1 MLIAE
6 ANWLMLPVGIGIA
19 AVAMFFGLGGG
30 VLWMPVLLTFTPL
43 QPEEA
48 VICTL
53 IIQMFGQLSA
63 SASNSRAGLVSWPL
77 VSMMAV
83 VGLPCVGIGVLL
95 SAVLHP
101 VWIKL
106 FLGLV
111 IFFIAYAFLRG
122 DDFFVQG
129 SDQPDL
135 QAARKGRPI
144 AATGS
149 VLTGFLGIGVGDW
162 LVPFFNMR
170 CGLSMTR
177 SVATCIVL
185 MLILSSA
192 ALLANLLLLGR
203 SIPWS
208 VALPGIIGVLIGAQF
223 GARLLQL
230 VPETRFKEF
239 FVLMLVFIAAH
250 VTFNAL

>member
-1 MLIAE
+1 VLIAQM
-6 ANWLMLPVGIGIA
+6 NWLMLPVGIGIA

-30 VLWMPVLLTFTPL
+30 VLWMPVLLTFTSLRPD
-43 QPEEA
+43 EA
-48 VICTL
+48 VICT
-53 IIQMFGQLSA
+53 IVIQMFGQMSA
-63 SASNSRAGLVSWPL
+63 SVSNSRAGLVSWPL
-77 VSMMAV
+77 VRMMAL
-83 VGLPCVGIGVLL
+83 VGLPCVGAGVLL

-135 QAARKGRPI
+135 QAARQGLPI
-144 AATGS
+144 AAMGS

-170 CGLSMTR
+170 CGLAMSR
-177 SVATCIVL
+177 AVATCIVL

-192 ALLANLLLLGR
+192 ALIAHLLLGR
-203 SIPWS
+203 SIAWP

-223 GARLLQL
+223 GSRLLQR

-239 FVLMLVFIAAH
+239 FVLMLVFIASH

>member
-1 MLIAE
+1 VLIAQM
-6 ANWLMLPVGIGIA
+6 NWLMLPVGMVIA

-30 VLWMPVLLTFTPL
+30 VLWMPVLLTFTSLRPD
-43 QPEEA
+43 EA
-48 VICTL
+48 VICT
-53 IIQMFGQLSA
+53 IVIQIFGQLSA
-63 SASNSRAGLVSWPL
+63 SVSNSRAQLVNWPL
-77 VSMMAV
+77 VRMMAF

-95 SAVLHP
+95 SFVLHP

-135 QAARKGRPI
+135 QAARQGRPL
-144 AATGS
+144 AAMGS
-149 VLTGFLGIGVGDW
+149 VLTGFLGVGVGDW

-170 CGLSMTR
+170 CGLSMNR

-192 ALLANLLLLGR
+192 ALAAHLLLGR
-203 SIPWS
+203 SIHWP
-208 VALPGIIGVLIGAQF
+208 VALPGIIGVLLGAQM
-223 GARLLQL
+223 GAWLLQR

>member
-1 MLIAE
+1 MLIAQM
-6 ANWLMLPVGIGIA
+6 NWLMLPVGMIIA
-19 AVAMFFGLGGG
+19 TVAMFFGLGGG
-30 VLWMPVLLTFTPL
+30 VLWMPILLTFTSL

-48 VICTL
+48 VICT
-53 IIQMFGQLSA
+53 IVIQMFGQLSA
-63 SASNSRAGLVSWPL
+63 SVSNSRAKLVNWPL
-77 VSMMAV
+77 VRMMAL
-83 VGLPCVGIGVLL
+83 VGLPCVGAGVLL
-95 SAVLHP
+95 SVVLHP

-135 QAARKGRPI
+135 QAARLGRPL
-144 AATGS
+144 AAMGS
-149 VLTGFLGIGVGDW
+149 VLTGFLGVGVGDW

-170 CGLSMTR
+170 CGLAMTR
-177 SVATCIVL
+177 AVATCIVL
-185 MLILSSA
+185 MLVLSSA
-192 ALLANLLLLGR
+192 ALLAHLLLGR

-208 VALPGIIGVLIGAQF
+208 VALPGIIGVLIGAQL
-223 GARLLQL
+223 GARLLQR

>member
-1 MLIAE
+1 
-6 ANWLMLPVGIGIA
+6 
-19 AVAMFFGLGGG
+19 
-30 VLWMPVLLTFTPL
+30 
-43 QPEEA
+43 
-48 VICTL
+48 
-53 IIQMFGQLSA
+53 
-63 SASNSRAGLVSWPL
+63 
-77 VSMMAV
+77 MMAL
-83 VGLPCVGIGVLL
+83 VGLPCVGAGVLL

-135 QAARKGRPI
+135 QAARQGRPI
-144 AATGS
+144 AAMGS

-170 CGLSMTR
+170 CGLAMSR
-177 SVATCIVL
+177 AVATCIVL

-192 ALLANLLLLGR
+192 ALIAHLLLGR
-203 SIPWS
+203 SIAWP

-223 GARLLQL
+223 GSRLLQR

-239 FVLMLVFIAAH
+239 FVLMLVFIASH

>member
-6 ANWLMLPVGIGIA
+6 ANWLMLPVGISIA
-19 AVAMFFGLGGG
+19 TVAMFFGLGGG
-30 VLWMPVLLTFTPL
+30 VLWMPVLLSFTHL
-43 QPEEA
+43 RADEA
-48 VICTL
+48 VICT
-53 IIQMFGQLSA
+53 IVIQIFGQLSA
-63 SASNSRAGLVSWPL
+63 SVSNSKAGLVSWPL
-77 VSMMAV
+77 VIMMAL
-83 VGLPCVGIGVLL
+83 VGLPSVGVGVLL
-95 SAVLHP
+95 SVILRP

-106 FLGLV
+106 FLGLT

-129 SDQPDL
+129 SDQADV
-135 QAARKGRPI
+135 QAARQGRPM
-144 AATGS
+144 AAMGS

-170 CGLSMTR
+170 CGLSMIR

-185 MLILSSA
+185 MLILSTA
-192 ALLANLLLLGR
+192 ALLAHLLLGR
-203 SIPWS
+203 SIPWP
-208 VALPGIIGVLIGAQF
+208 VAFPGIIGVLIGAQL
-223 GARLLQL
+223 GSRLLQH